1 MNKLGQNILQWLIH
15 SNIFIAIAAVSF
27 LYANVLLLHL
37 EDSVPWV
44 IYLHVA
50 SSTWCVYQLSRWV
63 YHRRLPIM
71 PIKDDIYRW
80 IDKNR
85 LFMKISIV
93 VSAITAF
100 VSFLFIHIHAQLLVV
115 GVGLISV
122 LYPLDIKYKQK
133 SYRLRDLP
141 LIKIGLIATVWSA
154 STVLLPS
161 VYQYIATKQIFLF
174 MLQWLFI
181 FIITIPFDIN
191 DMITDKA
198 NSLKTFPIVL
208 GIKRTISLEI
218 VLSIL
223 YLIGLFFFFMSD
235 TYGILKFQKLSIFIG
250 MSILII
256 FLLFF
261 TAKKSFKVNKWII
274 MAVYDGSMII
284 YAAILF
290 FILKLM

>member
-1 MNKLGQNILQWLIH
+1 
-15 SNIFIAIAAVSF
+15 
-27 LYANVLLLHL
+27 
-37 EDSVPWV
+37 
-44 IYLHVA
+44 
-50 SSTWCVYQLSRWV
+50 
-63 YHRRLPIM
+63 
-71 PIKDDIYRW
+71 
-80 IDKNR
+80 
-85 LFMKISIV
+85 
-93 VSAITAF
+93 
-100 VSFLFIHIHAQLLVV
+100 
-115 GVGLISV
+115 
-122 LYPLDIKYKQK
+122 
-133 SYRLRDLP
+133 
-141 LIKIGLIATVWSA
+141 
-154 STVLLPS
+154 
-161 VYQYIATKQIFLF
+161 
-174 MLQWLFI
+174 
-181 FIITIPFDIN
+181 
-191 DMITDKA
+191 MITDKA